1 MGGINKIGR
10 PKKFNDGELL
20 KIVKDYIENEYE
32 KNKPIKYNKLAKSL
46 KSSGIN
52 IVYQDLKRYEDVEKY
67 IEEYNLRFK
76 TQLDVDN
83 KEKNRNIGGRPRKFN
98 EDELLIAV
106 KGYVKSLGT
115 AQSIKISKVAKH
127 FQDKGIKLT
136 YQDLKRY
143 TKVYEFI
150 QDYNE
155 KYKEILFRGVIEDS
169 TEKPIGIFKQ
179 IDVDDFLKHNKTQKD
194 IEKALLILNQTNE
207 KLVEYTEKL
216 QNKIIFQN
224 EKIINQS
231 AEIDNLKFLL
241 QNQEIEFNKNA
252 KKYEQK
258 IKKNKEK
265 ISKFN
270 RIISIY
276 DEFIDRY
283 HYANLVEYALCLER
297 NLHIDE
303 MKKIDGFI
311 DEEKYKNGDLNLKDI
326 ADKYY
331 CFQLAVENA
340 VNKYNE
346 AEDKSCNPQLD
357 EISLKEYINNFI
369 INKKNEKE
377 NNSDT
382 FKHSQNVIES
392 MNLSIDDLN
401 STLSIIDDI

>member
-83 KEKNRNIGGRPRKFN
+83 KEKNINISGRPRKFN

-106 KGYVKSLGT
+106 KGYIKSLEK
-115 AQSIKISKVAKH
+115 AQLIKISKVAKH

-155 KYKEILFRGVIEDS
+155 KYKKILFRGAIEDS
-169 TEKPIGIFKQ
+169 TEKQIGIFKQ

-194 IEKALLILNQTNE
+194 IEKSLSILNKTNE
-207 KLVEYTEKL
+207 KLVEDTEKL

-241 QNQEIEFNKNA
+241 QNQEIEFKKNKE
-252 KKYEQK
+252 KYEQK

-265 ISKFN
+265 ISKLN
-270 RIISIY
+270 RTISIY
-276 DEFIDRY
+276 NEFIDKY
-283 HYANLVEYALCLER
+283 HYANLVEYALCLEK

-303 MKKIDGFI
+303 MEKIDGFI

-346 AEDKSCNPQLD
+346 VEDKSCDYKLD
-357 EISLKEYINNFI
+357 ENCLNEYINNFI

-377 NNSDT
+377 NSSDT
-382 FKHSQNVIES
+382 FKHSQNGIES
-392 MNLSIDDLN
+392 MNLSINDLN